1 MAVIYEDLQN
11 GLVKAHSD
19 SGFYIR
25 GGFPESNYTETI
37 DPKTENRKYTETDKK
52 IPQHEATIEDYQEKL
67 RELGVEI

>member
-19 SGFYIR
+19 SGFYIQ
-25 GGFPESNYTETI
+25 GGFPESDYAEAI
-37 DPKTENRKYTETDKK
+37 DPKTENRKYTETSKK
-52 IPQHEATIEDYQEKL
+52 IPVPEATVEDYQQKL

>member
-1 MAVIYEDLQN
+1 MAVIYEDVKD

-25 GGFPESNYTETI
+25 GGFPESDYAEAI
-37 DPKTENRKYTETDKK
+37 DPKSANRKYTETSKK
-52 IPQHEATIEDYQEKL
+52 IPVREATIEDYQEKL